1 MSLHVYA
8 IEFTRYEFTL
18 SIPFGLNYSIKF
30 KNAAISIKIELEK
43 WHEIM
48 QSRIVQLAFGER
60 FWPFK
65 VKWNQYL
72 WYN

>member
-43 WHEIM
+43 
-48 QSRIVQLAFGER
+48 
-60 FWPFK
+60 
-65 VKWNQYL
+65 
-72 WYN
+72 